1 MNETV
6 LLIAV
11 LIFGALLII
20 GMILLVLQLRH
31 RFVLE
36 ETKRPQSKP
45 SSKPKSIDKKVILLV
60 NSREFEV
67 FYKEKDGSEVTR
79 LTELIKY
86 SLTLLKDTKYPDII
100 ASRAKETE
108 SLIRQLPKITTL
120 SAKDLNEILS
130 EFREFVAS
138 IG

>member
-45 SSKPKSIDKKVILLV
+45 SSKPKNTDKKVILLV

-108 SLIRQLPKITTL
+108 SLIKQLPKITTL

>member
-108 SLIRQLPKITTL
+108 SLIKQLPKITTL